1 MSLAARARS
10 LPPTSRVS
18 AGSEPLSR
26 YLNPVALGRDLWRHR
41 ELIRQFT
48 RREVEGRYRGSL
60 LGVFWS
66 FVQPMALLFIYTF
79 VFGIVFQARWPDAR
93 TKGLLEYAV
102 VLFGGIIVFGVF
114 SECVSRATGVIVAVP
129 NYVRKV
135 VFPLEVLP
143 VTVLGSA
150 LFHALV
156 SLGVLFAA
164 ELLHSGRLQPTI
176 LLLPVVLVPL
186 VLLSAG
192 LTFFLA
198 SLGVFLRDIGYA
210 VPLAVQVLFFAT
222 PVLYP
227 LQKVPEPFRT
237 FVRINPLTSIVEN
250 FRRLVFRGTLPDWG
264 ELAAWT
270 AVTGAVAVFGFAW
283 FMKTKKGFADVL

>member
-1 MSLAARARS
+1 MSVAARSTVVPRS
-10 LPPTSRVS
+10 SRSSRTFEPTSH
-18 AGSEPLSR
+18 
-26 YLNPVALGRDLWRHR
+26 YLNPVVAARDLWRHR
-41 ELIRQFT
+41 ALIRQFT

-66 FVQPMALLFIYTF
+66 FLNPMALLFIYTF

-93 TKGLLEYAV
+93 TRGLLEYAV
-102 VLFGGIIVFGVF
+102 VLFGGITVFGVF
-114 SECVSRATGVIVAVP
+114 SECVSRAAGVVVAVP

-156 SLGVLFAA
+156 SLGILFTA
-164 ELLHSGRLQPTI
+164 ELIHSGRLQPTV
-176 LLLPVVLVPL
+176 LLFPLVLVPL
-186 VLLSAG
+186 IFLTAG
-192 LTFFLA
+192 VTFFLA
-198 SLGVFLRDIGYA
+198 SLGVFVRDVGYA

-237 FVRINPLTSIVEN
+237 FVRLNPLTSIVEN
-250 FRRLVFRGTLPDWG
+250 FRRVVFRGTLPDWG

-270 AVTGAVAVFGFAW
+270 ALTAAMAVAGYAW
-283 FMKTKKGFADVL
+283 FMKTKKGFADVI

>member
-1 MSLAARARS
+1 MALATRPARPSHLTRI
-10 LPPTSRVS
+10 T
-18 AGSEPLSR
+18 AGSAPVSR
-26 YLNPVALGRDLWRHR
+26 YLSPVALGRDLWRHR

-66 FVQPMALLFIYTF
+66 FVHPLALLLIYTF
-79 VFGIVFQARWPDAR
+79 VFGIVFRARWPDAR
-93 TKGLLEYAV
+93 TRGLLEFAL
-102 VLFGGIIVFGVF
+102 VLFGGIVVFGIF
-114 SECVSRATGVIVAVP
+114 SECVNRAAGIIVAVP

-143 VTVLGSA
+143 VSVLGSA

-156 SLGVLFAA
+156 SLAILLVA
-164 ELLHSGRLQPTI
+164 ELIHSGRIHPTVV
-176 LLLPVVLVPL
+176 LLPLALLPL
-186 VLLSAG
+186 VLLSLG
-192 LTFFLA
+192 LTWFLA

-210 VPLAVQVLFFAT
+210 VPLAVQVLFFVT

-227 LQKVPEPFRT
+227 LENVPEPFRT
-237 FVRINPLTSIVEN
+237 FVRLNPLTAAVEN

-270 AVTGAVAVFGFAW
+270 ALTGLVTLLGYAW
-283 FMKTKKGFADVL
+283 FMKTKRGFADVV

>member
-1 MSLAARARS
+1 M
-10 LPPTSRVS
+10 
-18 AGSEPLSR
+18 
-26 YLNPVALGRDLWRHR
+26 
-41 ELIRQFT
+41 
-48 RREVEGRYRGSL
+48 
-60 LGVFWS
+60 
-66 FVQPMALLFIYTF
+66 
-79 VFGIVFQARWPDAR
+79 
-93 TKGLLEYAV
+93 
-102 VLFGGIIVFGVF
+102 
-114 SECVSRATGVIVAVP
+114 
-129 NYVRKV
+129 
-135 VFPLEVLP
+135 FPLEVLP
-143 VTVLGSA
+143 VSVLGSA

-164 ELLHSGRLQPTI
+164 ELLHSGRLHATI

-210 VPLAVQVLFFAT
+210 VPLAVQVLFFVT

-227 LQKVPEPFRT
+227 LEKVPEPFRT
-237 FVRINPLTSIVEN
+237 VVRFNPLTSIVEN

-270 AVTGAVAVFGFAW
+270 AVTGAVAVFGYAW
-283 FMKTKKGFADVL
+283 FMKTKKGFADVI

>member
-1 MSLAARARS
+1 MGFASRATA
-10 LPPTSRVS
+10 PPQPTRRA
-18 AGSEPLSR
+18 AGSVPLTR
-26 YLNPVALGRDLWRHR
+26 YLNPAAFARDLWRHR

-66 FVQPMALLFIYTF
+66 FVNPVALLFIYTF
-79 VFGIVFQARWPDAR
+79 VFGIVFQARWPNAR
-93 TKGLLEYAV
+93 TRGLLEYAV

-114 SECVSRATGVIVAVP
+114 SECVSRAAGIIVAVP

-135 VFPLEVLP
+135 VFPLEILP

-156 SLGVLFAA
+156 SLGVLFLA
-164 ELLHSGRLQPTI
+164 ELIHSGRLEPTI
-176 LLLPVVLVPL
+176 LLLPIVLVPL

-227 LQKVPEPFRT
+227 LEKVPEPFRT
-237 FVRINPLTSIVEN
+237 FVRLNPLTSIVEN
-250 FRRLVFRGTLPDWG
+250 FRRLVFRGQMPDWS

-270 AVTGAVAVFGFAW
+270 AVTAMVAVGGYAW
-283 FMKTKKGFADVL
+283 FMNTKKGFADVL